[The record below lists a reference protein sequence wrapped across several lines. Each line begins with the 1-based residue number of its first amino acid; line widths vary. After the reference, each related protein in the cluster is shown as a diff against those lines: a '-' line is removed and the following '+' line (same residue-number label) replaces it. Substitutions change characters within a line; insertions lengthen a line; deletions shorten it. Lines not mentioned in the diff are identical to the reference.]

1 MNFNNSIPEDIN
13 IIINSI
19 DKEEITKEKNNKNK
33 EANINSQKNLRS
45 TNDINK
51 NIFTSL
57 PSKLEIYNINNSIYE
72 SLFIKEL
79 LKFHLQ
85 NIFCIIKNK
94 IIIISSKVFYRLK
107 KYSKI
112 KIFYLIKSEILYL
125 KISSS
130 FKILSNIYKRRRD
143 SKLYQIFNYIRGG
156 NRISNNFFKIKYE
169 IKFKKEKENLIN
181 DKILKIKKLQKE
193 INDMEDNIRLMNLK
207 DNELN
212 LKIINLSKKEKQ
224 LNDAITQLDNSK
236 NINYN
241 RNSVNNN
248 FTNGSEITSLEST
261 IFNNK
266 HQNEEKQKIIN
277 NFIFKVGE
285 LLNEYQEY
293 IELLNSNKSNSDTFK
308 NNINTSSNDNSKLNK
323 LSIKSNDKDE
333 SSNTWNSSKI
343 SLMKNKIDLY
353 KDKPNYKR
361 EKDNKK

>member
-1 MNFNNSIPEDIN
+1 M
-13 IIINSI
+13 
-19 DKEEITKEKNNKNK
+19 KL
-33 EANINSQKNLRS
+33 NL
-45 TNDINK
+45 
-51 NIFTSL
+51 
-57 PSKLEIYNINNSIYE
+57 
-72 SLFIKEL
+72 
-79 LKFHLQ
+79 
-85 NIFCIIKNK
+85 
-94 IIIISSKVFYRLK
+94 
-107 KYSKI
+107 
-112 KIFYLIKSEILYL
+112 
-125 KISSS
+125 
-130 FKILSNIYKRRRD
+130 
-143 SKLYQIFNYIRGG
+143 
-156 NRISNNFFKIKYE
+156 
-169 IKFKKEKENLIN
+169 
-181 DKILKIKKLQKE
+181 KKLQKE

-207 DNELN
+207 DNEIN

-343 SLMKNKIDLY
+343 SLMKNKNDLY
-353 KDKPNYKR
+353 KDKPNYKI